1 MKKIVL
7 IILVIL
13 SASCSSSKGPAVTV
27 KERRNI
33 QAYLSDRH
41 APSEVQIIRIDAPDS
56 VFSPFNELISLKYRK
71 ARINR
76 DAWEICKNAAFLA
89 DNRARRDSINRA
101 LDMLRVEFESKNYEQ
116 YKDAVEHPET
126 TQENY
131 PHYLNRLA
139 YKAVFSHDGI
149 TDSTYLYKE
158 VGSAEIGHDVMNLW
172 DLLVEV
178 VELDSDLIR
187 SYSEIKTYR

>member
-1 MKKIVL
+1 MKLIVL

-41 APSEVQIIRIDAPDS
+41 APSEVQIIRIDALDS
-56 VFSPFNELISLKYRK
+56 VFTPFNDLISLKYRK

-89 DNRARRDSINRA
+89 DNRARKDSINRA
-101 LDMLRVEFESKNYEQ
+101 RFKTAMLLIFCNV
-116 YKDAVEHPET
+116 
-126 TQENY
+126 
-131 PHYLNRLA
+131 
-139 YKAVFSHDGI
+139 AVFLLLFL
-149 TDSTYLYKE
+149 STQRQ
-158 VGSAEIGHDVMNLW
+158 
-172 DLLVEV
+172 
-178 VELDSDLIR
+178 SD
-187 SYSEIKTYR
+187 